1 MTVKTAISLRPPLLN
16 RIDASAKELGVS
28 RSAFLAAAAEE
39 LIQKLENRKLLSQ
52 LDEAYADAPDQ
63 EERELQERMRDL
75 QRRQIEP
82 Y

>member
-1 MTVKTAISLRPPLLN
+1 MTVKTAISLRPPLLSQ
-16 RIDASAKELGVS
+16 IDASAKELGLS

-75 QRRQIEP
+75 RRRQVEP

>member
-16 RIDASAKELGVS
+16 RIDSSAKELGLS

-39 LIQKLENRKLLSQ
+39 LIQKLENRKLLRQ
-52 LDEAYADAPDQ
+52 LDEVYADAPDQ

-75 QRRQIEP
+75 QCRQVEP